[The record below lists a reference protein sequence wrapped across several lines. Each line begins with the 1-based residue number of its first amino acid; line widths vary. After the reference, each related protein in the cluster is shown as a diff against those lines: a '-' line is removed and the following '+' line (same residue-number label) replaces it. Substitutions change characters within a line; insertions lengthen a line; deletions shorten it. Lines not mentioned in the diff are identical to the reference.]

1 MKYVYFTTYLLN
13 IIIIFLILF
22 RIINFNEYDELT
34 SYNFFTQNK
43 SIAISML
50 FLIYLIIVIL
60 NLPLTPLIT
69 TYSGAF
75 LGVYETIIYVFFAS
89 SLGSFLSLLIN
100 RYFLRNQNLLNK
112 IIKFKV
118 PKPSFII
125 IFLLKAI
132 PVLPFSWVIIYT
144 SATDF
149 SAKKF
154 LLAYCAGCLTTI
166 ILFANLGNAIVTNNF
181 FELIIFSLLIFS
193 LFIIGFFFKR
203 YYLKK

>member
-1 MKYVYFTTYLLN
+1 MKYVYSITYFIN

-22 RIINFNEYDELT
+22 RLINLSDYDKFIVD
-34 SYNFFTQNK
+34 NFFYQNK
-43 SIAISML
+43 VILTLILFSIYIT
-50 FLIYLIIVIL
+50 IVIF

-89 SLGSFLSLLIN
+89 SLGSYLSLLIN
-100 RYFLRNQNLLNK
+100 RYFLRNQNLLDK
-112 IIKFKV
+112 ITKYKI
-118 PKPSFII
+118 PKPSFLI

-132 PVLPFSWVIIYT
+132 PILPFSWVIIYT

-149 SAKKF
+149 SSKKF
-154 LLAYCAGCLTTI
+154 LLANSAGCFSTI

-181 FELIIFSLLIFS
+181 LELIIFSFLIFS
-193 LFIIGFFFKR
+193 LLAIGYFFRK

>member
-1 MKYVYFTTYLLN
+1 MKYAYLITYLLN

-22 RIINFNEYDELT
+22 RIIDLNVYGELI
-34 SYNFFTQNK
+34 SNNFFNQNK
-43 SIAISML
+43 SITILIL
-50 FLIYLIIVIL
+50 FFLYLIIVML

-89 SLGSFLSLLIN
+89 SFGSFLSLLIN

-112 IIKFKV
+112 IIKFKL
-118 PKPSFII
+118 PKLSFII
-125 IFLLKAI
+125 IFLFKAI

-149 SAKKF
+149 SAKNF
-154 LLAYCAGCLTTI
+154 LLANMAGCLTTI
-166 ILFANLGNAIVTNNF
+166 ALFANLGNAIITNNF
-181 FELIIFSLLIFS
+181 FQLIIISLLFFI
-193 LFIIGFFFKR
+193 LFTISFLLRK

>member
-1 MKYVYFTTYLLN
+1 MKYVYSITYFLN

-22 RIINFNEYDELT
+22 RFINLNEYDKLIIN
-34 SYNFFTQNK
+34 NFIDQNK
-43 SIAISML
+43 TILILVL
-50 FLIYLIIVIL
+50 FSTYILIVIL

-89 SLGSFLSLLIN
+89 SIGAYLSLLIN

-112 IIKFKV
+112 IIKFKI
-118 PKPSFII
+118 PKPSFFI

-149 SAKKF
+149 SSKKF
-154 LLAYCAGCLTTI
+154 LLAYCAGCLSTI

-181 FELIIFSLLIFS
+181 FELTIFSFLALSF
-193 LFIIGFFFKR
+193 FIIGFLFKK

>member
-1 MKYVYFTTYLLN
+1 MRFIYLLTYILN
-13 IIIIFLILF
+13 LVIIFLILF
-22 RIINFNEYDELT
+22 RILDLNEYDKFI
-34 SYNFFTQNK
+34 SDNFFIQNK
-43 SIAISML
+43 TITILIL
-50 FLIYLIIVIL
+50 FLIYLIIVML

-100 RYFLRNQNLLNK
+100 RYFLQDQNLLNK
-112 IIKFKV
+112 IIKFKI

-154 LLAYCAGCLTTI
+154 LLANFAGCLTTI
-166 ILFANLGNAIVTNNF
+166 ALFANLGNAIITNNF
-181 FELIIFSLLIFS
+181 FQLIIISLLF
-193 LFIIGFFFKR
+193 FILLIIAYILRKYYFK
-203 YYLKK
+203 K

>member
-1 MKYVYFTTYLLN
+1 MKYAYLITYLLN

-22 RIINFNEYDELT
+22 RIIDLNVYGELI
-34 SYNFFTQNK
+34 SNNFFNQNK
-43 SIAISML
+43 SITILIL
-50 FLIYLIIVIL
+50 FFLYLIIVML

-89 SLGSFLSLLIN
+89 SFGSFLSLLIN
-100 RYFLRNQNLLNK
+100 RYFLLNQNLLNK
-112 IIKFKV
+112 IIKFKL
-118 PKPSFII
+118 PKPTFII
-125 IFLLKAI
+125 IFLFKAI
-132 PVLPFSWVIIYT
+132 PVLPFSWVTIYT

-154 LLAYCAGCLTTI
+154 LLAYMAGCLTTI
-166 ILFANLGNAIVTNNF
+166 ALFANLGNAIITNNF
-181 FELIIFSLLIFS
+181 FQLIIISLLFFI
-193 LFIIGFFFKR
+193 LFTISFLLRK

>member
-1 MKYVYFTTYLLN
+1 MKYAYLITYLLN

-22 RIINFNEYDELT
+22 RIIDLNVYGELI
-34 SYNFFTQNK
+34 SNNFFNQNK
-43 SIAISML
+43 SITILIL
-50 FLIYLIIVIL
+50 FFLYLIIVML

-89 SLGSFLSLLIN
+89 SFGSFLSLLIN

-112 IIKFKV
+112 IIKFKL
-118 PKPSFII
+118 PKLSFII
-125 IFLLKAI
+125 IFLFKAI

-149 SAKKF
+149 SAKNF
-154 LLAYCAGCLTTI
+154 LLANMAGCLTTI
-166 ILFANLGNAIVTNNF
+166 ALFANLGNAIITNNF
-181 FELIIFSLLIFS
+181 FQLIIISLLFFI
-193 LFIIGFFFKR
+193 LFTISFLFRK
-203 YYLKK
+203 YY

>member
-1 MKYVYFTTYLLN
+1 MKYVYSITYFIN

-22 RIINFNEYDELT
+22 RLINLSDYDKFIVD
-34 SYNFFTQNK
+34 NFFYQNK
-43 SIAISML
+43 VILTLILFSIYIT
-50 FLIYLIIVIL
+50 IVIF

-89 SLGSFLSLLIN
+89 SLGSYLSLLIN
-100 RYFLRNQNLLNK
+100 RYFLRNQNLLDK
-112 IIKFKV
+112 ITKYKI
-118 PKPSFII
+118 PKPSFLI

-132 PVLPFSWVIIYT
+132 PILPFSWVIIYT

-149 SAKKF
+149 SSKKF
-154 LLAYCAGCLTTI
+154 LLANSAGCFSTI

-181 FELIIFSLLIFS
+181 LELIIFSFLTFS
-193 LFIIGFFFKR
+193 LLTIGYFFRK

>member
-1 MKYVYFTTYLLN
+1 MKYAYLITYLLN

-22 RIINFNEYDELT
+22 RIIDLNVYGELI
-34 SYNFFTQNK
+34 SNNFFNQNK
-43 SIAISML
+43 SITILIL
-50 FLIYLIIVIL
+50 FFLYLIIVML

-89 SLGSFLSLLIN
+89 SFGSFLSLLIN

-112 IIKFKV
+112 IIKFKL
-118 PKPSFII
+118 PKLSFII
-125 IFLLKAI
+125 IFLFKAI

-149 SAKKF
+149 SAKNF
-154 LLAYCAGCLTTI
+154 LLANMAGCLTTI
-166 ILFANLGNAIVTNNF
+166 ALFANLGNAILTNNF
-181 FELIIFSLLIFS
+181 FQLIIISLLFFI
-193 LFIIGFFFKR
+193 LFTISFLFRK

>member
-1 MKYVYFTTYLLN
+1 MKYVYSITYFLN

-22 RIINFNEYDELT
+22 RFINLNEYDKFIIN
-34 SYNFFTQNK
+34 NFIDQNK
-43 SIAISML
+43 TILILVL
-50 FLIYLIIVIL
+50 FLTYILIVIL

-89 SLGSFLSLLIN
+89 SLGAYLSLLIN
-100 RYFLRNQNLLNK
+100 RHFLRNQNLLNK
-112 IIKFKV
+112 IIKFKI
-118 PKPSFII
+118 PKPSFFI
-125 IFLLKAI
+125 IFLLKVI

-149 SAKKF
+149 SSKKF
-154 LLAYCAGCLTTI
+154 LLAYCAGCLSTI

-181 FELIIFSLLIFS
+181 FELTIFSFLALS
-193 LFIIGFFFKR
+193 LFIIGFLFKK

>member
-1 MKYVYFTTYLLN
+1 MKYVYSITYFIN

-22 RIINFNEYDELT
+22 RLINFSDYDKFIVD
-34 SYNFFTQNK
+34 NFLYQNK
-43 SIAISML
+43 VILIIIL
-50 FLIYLIIVIL
+50 FLIYITIVIL

-89 SLGSFLSLLIN
+89 SLGSYLSLLIN
-100 RYFLRNQNLLNK
+100 RYFLRNQNLLDK
-112 IIKFKV
+112 ITKYKI
-118 PKPSFII
+118 PKPSFLI

-132 PVLPFSWVIIYT
+132 PILPFSWVIIYT

-149 SAKKF
+149 SSKKF
-154 LLAYCAGCLTTI
+154 LLANSAGCFSTI

-181 FELIIFSLLIFS
+181 LELIIFSFLIFS
-193 LFIIGFFFKR
+193 LLAIGYFFRK

>member
-1 MKYVYFTTYLLN
+1 MKYAYLITYLLN

-22 RIINFNEYDELT
+22 RIIDLNVYGELI
-34 SYNFFTQNK
+34 SNNFFNQNK
-43 SIAISML
+43 SITILIL
-50 FLIYLIIVIL
+50 FFLYLIIVML

-89 SLGSFLSLLIN
+89 SFGSFLSLLIN

-112 IIKFKV
+112 IIKFKL
-118 PKPSFII
+118 PKLSFII
-125 IFLLKAI
+125 IFLFKAI

-149 SAKKF
+149 SAKNF
-154 LLAYCAGCLTTI
+154 LLANMAGCLTTI
-166 ILFANLGNAIVTNNF
+166 ALFANLGHAIITNNF
-181 FELIIFSLLIFS
+181 FQLIIISLLFFI
-193 LFIIGFFFKR
+193 LFTISFLLRK

>member
-1 MKYVYFTTYLLN
+1 MRFIYLLTYILN
-13 IIIIFLILF
+13 LVIIFLILF
-22 RIINFNEYDELT
+22 RILDLNEYDKFISDNL
-34 SYNFFTQNK
+34 FIQNK
-43 SIAISML
+43 TITILIL
-50 FLIYLIIVIL
+50 FLIYLIIVML

-89 SLGSFLSLLIN
+89 SFGSFLSLLIN
-100 RYFLRNQNLLNK
+100 RYFLLNQNLLNK

-154 LLAYCAGCLTTI
+154 LLACCAGCLSTI
-166 ILFANLGNAIVTNNF
+166 ILFANLGSAIITNNF
-181 FELIIFSLLIFS
+181 FQLIIISVLFFI
-193 LFIIGFFFKR
+193 LFIIAYFLRKYYFK
-203 YYLKK
+203 K

>member
-1 MKYVYFTTYLLN
+1 MRFIYLLTYILN
-13 IIIIFLILF
+13 LVIIFLILF
-22 RIINFNEYDELT
+22 RILDLNEYDKFI
-34 SYNFFTQNK
+34 SDNFFIQNK
-43 SIAISML
+43 TITIL
-50 FLIYLIIVIL
+50 IHFLIYLIIVML

-100 RYFLRNQNLLNK
+100 RYFLQDQNLLNK
-112 IIKFKV
+112 IIKFKI

-154 LLAYCAGCLTTI
+154 LLANFAGCLTTI
-166 ILFANLGNAIVTNNF
+166 ALFANLGKAIITNNF
-181 FELIIFSLLIFS
+181 FQLIIISLLFFI
-193 LFIIGFFFKR
+193 LFIIAYILRKYYFK
-203 YYLKK
+203 K